1 MVEQPNIFSNKALII
16 LFLFTLGG
24 LQMYSQCPSIINANQ
39 SFCDLDGPTISDLE
53 ATDNGGGVFWYDTAT
68 STTPIGGSEG
78 LISGEDYYADD
89 TTGTCIREHVDVF
102 IYGAPF
108 GLNFQGV
115 CVDDLNDATI
125 SDLNATGN
133 NVQWYNAPVGGA
145 VLSPTTVLNDNTIY
159 YADQENP
166 DTNCRTSRLSVLVNI
181 GFVPVPTGNA
191 IQEFCSD
198 QAPTVADLVAIGFT
212 NWYANS
218 GSVIPLETTE
228 LLVNG
233 EDYFATSVDPPCES
247 DNRFEVTVVIN
258 TPANSGTSGI
268 IEICET
274 DINTSTPVNLIDGL
288 SGSPETDGSWSGPF
302 PTTNG
307 STGTVDITSM
317 TVAGGPYIFT
327 YLVDSGTICGTNSS
341 TVTITI
347 IQPLDAGTDGILDLC
362 IDNNPIDLFTILGG
376 SPEVGGTW
384 SPALTSGTGV
394 FDPSAD
400 TAGAYTY
407 TLSGNAPCIDE
418 SATVTVTTSMPP
430 DTGTNGLVDL
440 CTNNDPI
447 DLFTILG
454 GSPEVGGTWSP
465 ALASGTGLFNPALD
479 TAGIYT
485 YTLIGAPP
493 CNDTSANVTVTFVP
507 ISNAGSDANL
517 DLCENDGPIDLFTV
531 LGGTPDAG
539 GTWSPALAS
548 GTGVFN
554 PALDTAGIYTYTI
567 AGTPPCDDSSATVT
581 ITTNTP
587 PDAGI
592 NGLVDLC
599 INNDPIDLFT
609 ILGGSPEVGGT
620 WSPALASGTGLFD
633 PAVDVAG
640 IYTYTL
646 TGTPPCDDQFATVTV
661 DFITISNAG
670 SDANLDLCEND
681 SPIDLFTVLGGS
693 PDTGGTWSP
702 ALASGMG
709 VFDPIIDTAGIYTY
723 TIAGTP
729 PCDDSSAT
737 VTITTNTPPD
747 AGINGLVDLCI
758 NNDPIDLF
766 TILGGSPEV
775 GGTWSPALASGTG
788 LFDPAADVAGI
799 YTYTLT
805 GTPPCD
811 DQFAT
816 VTVDFIPTANA
827 GTDGVLDLCT
837 DNDPI
842 DLFTVLGGTPD
853 AGGTWSPALASG
865 TGVFNPAL
873 DTAGI
878 YTYTIAGT
886 PPCDDSLATVTVTT
900 NTPPDAGT
908 NGLVDLCTNNDP
920 IDLFTILGGSPEIG
934 GIWSPALSSG
944 TGLFDPAVDV
954 AGIYTYTLTGT
965 PPCDDQFATVT
976 VDFIPTAN
984 AGTDG
989 VLDLCTDNDPIDLFT
1004 VLGGSPD
1011 AGGTWSPALVSGTG
1025 IFDPIIDT
1033 AGIYTY
1039 TISGTPPCDDS
1050 SATVTVTTNTP
1061 PDAGTNGSVDLCTN
1075 NDDPIDLFTILG
1087 GSPEV
1092 GGIWSP
1098 ALSSGTGLFDP
1109 ALDVAGIYTYTLTGT
1124 PPCDDQFATVTVS
1137 IIPLPN
1143 AGEDSNAVICSA
1155 DGTQDLFNYLDGS
1168 PDSGGTW
1175 SPTLSSGTG
1184 IFDPILDIAG
1194 TYTYTVTGPI
1204 ACNESDTST
1213 LTVTIEINPDATEL
1227 EISSE
1232 DICLGHSN
1240 DISISNANLLA
1251 DGSFI
1256 LTYNLSGTNQSD
1268 NTTIVNILN
1277 GISVFNIPANLLTN
1291 PGLTTVTIT
1300 SITTIDST
1308 CSADVSA
1315 ILTSSFTIF
1324 DTVTPEI
1331 IENGN
1336 VFCTQDEATIENLSN
1351 NITSAEDITWFD
1363 APTDGN
1369 SYSILDILVD
1379 GQTYYA
1385 SALTDDGCESFVR
1398 LEITV
1403 LFEDCPEDIV
1413 IPDGFSPNDDSIN
1426 DEFIIENLRDLY
1438 PNFTLEVYN
1447 RFGNILYKGDIN
1459 RPDWDGTSEKGIT
1472 LGNSLLPVGVYFFV
1486 LEFNDGTKNPI
1497 QGRVYLSR

>member
-842 DLFTVLGGTPD
+842 DLFTVLGG
-853 AGGTWSPALASG
+853 
-865 TGVFNPAL
+865 
-873 DTAGI
+873 
-878 YTYTIAGT
+878 
-886 PPCDDSLATVTVTT
+886 
-900 NTPPDAGT
+900 
-908 NGLVDLCTNNDP
+908 
-920 IDLFTILGGSPEIG
+920 
-934 GIWSPALSSG
+934 
-944 TGLFDPAVDV
+944 
-954 AGIYTYTLTGT
+954 
-965 PPCDDQFATVT
+965 
-976 VDFIPTAN
+976 
-984 AGTDG
+984 
-989 VLDLCTDNDPIDLFT
+989 
-1004 VLGGSPD
+1004 SPD